1 MNIQLSDIQT
11 DIQRAVREALAEDI
25 GSGDI
30 TALLIPEN
38 EIKSAT
44 IITREDCVFCGRA
57 WLDETFKQLGE
68 NVTINWLAN
77 DGDTVSAGSTLVE
90 LHGNARALL
99 SGERTAL
106 NFMQL
111 LSAVATKAKAYKEA
125 LGESHITLLDTRK
138 TIPGMR
144 LAQKYAVACG
154 GLSNHRIG
162 LYDAFMLKENHIAAC
177 GDIAA
182 AVAKA
187 REIAP
192 EKKIEVETENLA
204 ELQQAIDAGAD
215 VAMLDDFSES
225 MLEQAMLLD
234 RRTTKFEL
242 SGNLTLATLG
252 SNAKLKVD
260 YCSFGDLTKNVRA
273 VDLSMRIF

>member
-44 IITREDCVFCGRA
+44 IITREDCIFCGRA

-111 LSAVATKAKAYKEA
+111 LSAVATKAKA
-125 LGESHITLLDTRK
+125 
-138 TIPGMR
+138 
-144 LAQKYAVACG
+144 
-154 GLSNHRIG
+154 
-162 LYDAFMLKENHIAAC
+162 
-177 GDIAA
+177 
-182 AVAKA
+182 
-187 REIAP
+187 
-192 EKKIEVETENLA
+192 
-204 ELQQAIDAGAD
+204 
-215 VAMLDDFSES
+215 
-225 MLEQAMLLD
+225 
-234 RRTTKFEL
+234 
-242 SGNLTLATLG
+242 
-252 SNAKLKVD
+252 
-260 YCSFGDLTKNVRA
+260 
-273 VDLSMRIF
+273 